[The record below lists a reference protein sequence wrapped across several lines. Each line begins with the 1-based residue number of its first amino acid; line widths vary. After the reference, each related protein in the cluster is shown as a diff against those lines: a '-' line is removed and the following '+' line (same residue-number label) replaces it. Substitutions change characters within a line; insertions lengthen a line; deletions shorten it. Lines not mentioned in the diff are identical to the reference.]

1 MEELRV
7 EDIEPKPYL
16 LFTITDESGQVARR
30 LKTPAK
36 PGVRRITWDLRYPSP
51 MSVRLTGEPQS
62 PFRRRGRMG
71 MLVMPGKYSVTL
83 AKYANGEVTPLAGP
97 QTFQVIPLKN
107 TMLPAKDRKAMV
119 EFQAKVSELAR
130 VVRGTG
136 NAALGIDERIKIIK
150 KALHLTPKASPQLMK
165 QAENIENQ
173 LREILL
179 ALNGDSSIS
188 KRNENQPP
196 SISSRISRL
205 MYGYM
210 RSTAEPT
217 QTMKDQYR
225 ITGEELEPQ
234 LEKLRQLV
242 EKDLNKLEAE
252 MEAADAPWTPG
263 RIPKWKK

>member
-1 MEELRV
+1 VQPR
-7 EDIEPKPYL
+7 
-16 LFTITDESGQVARR
+16 
-30 LKTPAK
+30 
-36 PGVRRITWDLRYPSP
+36 
-51 MSVRLTGEPQS
+51 
-62 PFRRRGRMG
+62 
-71 MLVMPGKYSVTL
+71 
-83 AKYANGEVTPLAGP
+83 
-97 QTFQVIPLKN
+97 
-107 TMLPAKDRKAMV
+107 
-119 EFQAKVSELAR
+119 
-130 VVRGTG
+130 
-136 NAALGIDERIKIIK
+136 GIDERIKIIK

-173 LREILL
+173 LREILR
-179 ALNGDSSIS
+179 ALNGDRSIS

-242 EKDLNKLEAE
+242 EKDLKKLEAE
-252 MEAADAPWTPG
+252 MEAVGAPWTPG
-263 RIPKWKK
+263 RIPVWKK